1 MKQLAFLLLF
11 LLLPATSG
19 GQGTPQADFE
29 LAQDAVERGEI
40 LPLAE
45 VLAALARTHPG
56 NIVEVELEYS
66 QGIRVYEV
74 ELITDDGR
82 LIEVDLD
89 AATAEVLSVE
99 DEDED
104 DLF

>member
-1 MKQLAFLLLF
+1 MKHLSLLLLF
-11 LLLPATSG
+11 LLIPATSG
-19 GQGTPQADFE
+19 GQDTAQPDFE
-29 LAQDAVERGEI
+29 LAQDAVARGEI

-45 VLAALARTHPG
+45 VLEALARTHPG
-56 NIVEVELEYS
+56 HIVEVELEYS
-66 QGIRVYEV
+66 YGIRVYEV
-74 ELITDDGR
+74 ELITEDGR